1 MAKPEEVNSVSSVSV
16 SVSDAVRSEVR
27 KQLRAEVDGE
37 PITTAERFALE
48 QKYGLADVVLLTEE
62 KQLVEVSNGR

>member
-1 MAKPEEVNSVSSVSV
+1 MAKPEEVSSVSLV
-16 SVSDAVRSEVR
+16 SSINDVVRSDVR
-27 KQLRAEVDGE
+27 KQLRAEIDGE
-37 PITTAERFALE
+37 LITTAERFALE